1 MLDEFFDLLSELAFA
16 AANNWR
22 EHHDA
27 VFGLERHHALDN
39 LRRSLPRNRSPAFW
53 AMRHANR
60 RIQQPQIVVDFCNRA
75 HRRTWAA
82 AGGFLFDGNRG
93 TQAVDRVHIRPLHLI
108 EELASVGRQGL
119 DIAALSFGIDR
130 VESER
135 RLARSAQSGD
145 DGQGIAR
152 DHNIN
157 ILKVMLTCAPYCD
170 FPDGHNRASTAT
182 FVTWTGPLQCWS
194 VGLRGFTRVS

>member
-1 MLDEFFDLLSELAFA
+1 MVLALVERNLVFEIDQLAINAGAGKSMLGKLFNLLLKLAFA

-93 TQAVDRVHIRPLHLI
+93 TQGVDRVHIRPLHLI
-108 EELASVGRQGL
+108 QKLPGIGRKGL
-119 DIAALSFGIDR
+119 HVPALPLGINR
-130 VESER
+130 VKRQR
-135 RLARSAQSGD
+135 RLARSAQPGD
-145 DGQGIAR
+145 HGE
-152 DHNIN
+152 
-157 ILKVMLTCAPYCD
+157 
-170 FPDGHNRASTAT
+170 
-182 FVTWTGPLQCWS
+182 
-194 VGLRGFTRVS
+194 